1 MKKWVL
7 FLFLVMF
14 SFGCARTMTDF
25 APFTIDPV
33 ISQKGEAILL
43 TTGDSDRPYKELG
56 VIFVKGRCSRYE
68 KIIAKLKTKAKEV
81 GADAVIKI
89 EFGRKYRYSRRS
101 YCRGVAVAFVE

>member
-1 MKKWVL
+1 MNKWVML
-7 FLFLVMF
+7 FCLVIL

-25 APFTIDPV
+25 APFTIDAV
-33 ISQKGEAILL
+33 TSQKGEPILL

-68 KIIAKLKTKAKEV
+68 KIIEELKAKAKEV

-89 EFGRKYRYSRRS
+89 EFGKRYRYSRRS
-101 YCRGVAVAFVE
+101 YCRGVAVVFE